1 MYVYEY
7 VQFYSCSN
15 KVNTS
20 KKEKTDRSNESHLL
34 IVSVQ
39 LLNILKQEMI
49 GKQLIKQVQVQ
60 TGMCK
65 RVLVPVFRFLPSS

>member
-7 VQFYSCSN
+7 VQFYSWPN
-15 KVNTS
+15 KVNAY

-39 LLNILKQEMI
+39 LLNILKQEI
-49 GKQLIKQVQVQ
+49 
-60 TGMCK
+60 
-65 RVLVPVFRFLPSS
+65 LPSS